1 LETITH
7 PETMP
12 TLIVT
17 GASGQLGQRVLAHL
31 LDTLALPAGD
41 IIATSRTPERLA
53 AWADRGIQ
61 VRAAD
66 FDAPDTLAD
75 AFRGGERLL
84 LISTDAIDR
93 AEGRLPQH
101 LAALRAAEAAGLRH
115 VVYTSLPEPEDS
127 PLLIAPDHV
136 GTERALAD
144 SALPGWT
151 VLRNHWY
158 FENLF
163 MSLPSVLASGH
174 WYSAAGD
181 GRIAHIARDDLARA
195 AAVALA
201 GGGEAKRTLT
211 LSGARAYSTTEI
223 AALVAQTLG
232 TPIQVVAVPV
242 EGLVQG
248 MVGAGLPEPVARIY
262 ASFDSNTAAGRVATV
277 TGDYQALTGQPPQ
290 PFEQWLQANRAQL
303 AALAP

>member
-1 LETITH
+1 
-7 PETMP
+7 MP

-17 GASGQLGQRVLAHL
+17 GASGQLGQRVLTHL

-41 IIATSRTPERLA
+41 IIAISRTPERLA

-75 AFRGGERLL
+75 AFRGGDRLL

-93 AEGRLPQH
+93 PEGRLPQH
-101 LAALRAAEAAGLRH
+101 LAALRAAEAAGIRH

-136 GTERALAD
+136 DTERALAD

-163 MSLPSVLASGH
+163 LSVPQALASGR

-181 GRIAHIARDDLARA
+181 GGIAHIARDDLARA

-201 GGGEAKRTLT
+201 DAPDAKRTLT
-211 LSGARAYSTTEI
+211 LSGDRAWTTAEI
-223 AALVAQTLG
+223 AAAVARATGKPLE
-232 TPIQVVAVPV
+232 VVPVPV
-242 EGLVQG
+242 EALTRG
-248 MVGAGLPEPVARIY
+248 MVDAGLPPGLAATF
-262 ASFDSNTAAGRVATV
+262 ASFDSNIAAGRLAGV
-277 TGDYQALTGQPPQ
+277 TGDYRALTGRAPQ
-290 PFEQWLQANRAQL
+290 SFEDWLSANAG
-303 AALAP
+303 ALARAAG

>member
-1 LETITH
+1 MSPH
-7 PETMP
+7 PDS
-12 TLIVT
+12 LLVT
-17 GASGQLGQRVLAHL
+17 GSGGQFGQRVLAHL
-31 LDTLALPAGD
+31 LDTLQLPPTRIVAL
-41 IIATSRTPERLA
+41 TRRPETLA
-53 AWADRGIQ
+53 AWAARGVE
-61 VRAAD
+61 VRHGD
-66 FDAPDTLAD
+66 FDAPASLD
-75 AFRGGERLL
+75 AAFVGVARLL

-93 AEGRLPQH
+93 PGHRLAQH
-101 LAALRAAEAAGLRH
+101 QAAIAAAARAGVRH
-115 VVYTSLPEPEDS
+115 VVYTSCPEPQDS
-127 PLLIAPDHV
+127 PLLIAPDHA
-136 GTERALAD
+136 GSEDALAA
-144 SALPGWT
+144 STLAGWT

-211 LSGARAYSTTEI
+211 LSGARAYSTAEI

-232 TPIQVVAVPV
+232 TPIQVVPVPV

-248 MVGAGLPEPVARIY
+248 MVGAGLPEPLARVL

-277 TGDYQALTGQPPQ
+277 SGDYLALTGQTPQ

>member
-1 LETITH
+1 
-7 PETMP
+7 MSK
-12 TLIVT
+12 LIVT

-31 LDTLALPAGD
+31 LDTLAAPASR
-41 IIATSRTPERLA
+41 IIATTRKPETLG
-53 AWADRGIQ
+53 AWSDRGVQ
-61 VRAAD
+61 VRRAD
-66 FDAPDTLAD
+66 FDDPTSLAR
-75 AFRGGERLL
+75 AFEGGERLL

-93 AEGRLPQH
+93 PEGRLPQH
-101 LAALRAAEAAGLRH
+101 LAAIRAAESAGLRH

-163 MSLPSVLASGH
+163 MSVPQALASGQ

-181 GRIAHIARDDLARA
+181 GGIAHIARDDLAHA

-201 GGGEAKRTLT
+201 DDRDTKRTLT
-211 LSGARAYSTTEI
+211 LSGDRAWTTAEI
-223 AALVAQTLG
+223 AAAVAEATGKPLAVV
-232 TPIQVVAVPV
+232 PVAVAA
-242 EGLVQG
+242 LTRG
-248 MVGAGLPEPVARIY
+248 MVDSGLPPALAETF
-262 ASFDSNTAAGRVATV
+262 ASFDSTIAAGRLAGV
-277 TGDYQALTGQPPQ
+277 TRDYRALTGRAPQ
-290 PFEQWLQANRAQL
+290 SFEDWLQANAD
-303 AALAP
+303 ALAHAAN

>member
-1 LETITH
+1 MSPH
-7 PETMP
+7 PDS
-12 TLIVT
+12 LLVT
-17 GASGQLGQRVLAHL
+17 GAGGQFGQRVLAHL
-31 LDTLALPAGD
+31 LDTLQLPPTRIVAL
-41 IIATSRTPERLA
+41 TRRPETLA
-53 AWADRGIQ
+53 AWGARG
-61 VRAAD
+61 VELRHGD
-66 FDAPDTLAD
+66 FDAPASLD
-75 AFRGGERLL
+75 AAFVGVARLL

-93 AEGRLPQH
+93 PGHRLAQH
-101 LAALRAAEAAGLRH
+101 QAAIAAAARAGVRH
-115 VVYTSLPEPEDS
+115 VVYTSCPEPQDS
-127 PLLIAPDHV
+127 PLLIAPDHA
-136 GTERALAD
+136 GSEDALAA
-144 SALPGWT
+144 STLAGWT

-211 LSGARAYSTTEI
+211 LSGARAYSTAEI
-223 AALVAQTLG
+223 AALIAQTLG
-232 TPIQVVAVPV
+232 TPIQVAPVPV

-248 MVGAGLPEPVARIY
+248 MVGAGLPEPLARVL

-277 TGDYQALTGQPPQ
+277 TDDYLALTGQTPQ

>member
-1 LETITH
+1 MSVHSDSL
-7 PETMP
+7 
-12 TLIVT
+12 LVT
-17 GASGQLGQRVLAHL
+17 GAGGQFGQRVLAHL
-31 LDTLALPAGD
+31 LDTLQLPPTRIVAV
-41 IIATSRTPERLA
+41 TRRPEILS
-53 AWADRGIQ
+53 AWAERGIE
-61 VRAAD
+61 VRQGD
-66 FDAPDTLAD
+66 FDAPSSLD
-75 AFRGGERLL
+75 AAFHGVARLL

-93 AEGRLPQH
+93 PGHRLAQH
-101 LAALRAAEAAGLRH
+101 QAAIAAAARAGVRH
-115 VVYTSLPEPEDS
+115 LVYTSCVEPHDS
-127 PLLIAPDHV
+127 PLLIAQDHA
-136 GTERALAD
+136 GTEDAIAA

-181 GRIAHIARDDLARA
+181 GRIAHIARDDLASA

-201 GGGEAKRTLT
+201 GGGEARRTLT
-211 LSGARAYSTTEI
+211 LSGARAYSTAEI

-232 TPIQVVAVPV
+232 RPIQVVPVPV

-248 MVGAGLPEPVARIY
+248 MVGAGLPEPLARVL

-277 TGDYQALTGQPPQ
+277 TGDYQALTGQAPQ

>member
-1 LETITH
+1 MSTH
-7 PETMP
+7 PDS
-12 TLIVT
+12 LLVT
-17 GASGQLGQRVLAHL
+17 GAGGQFGQRVLAHL
-31 LDTLALPAGD
+31 LDTLQLPPTRIVAL
-41 IIATSRTPERLA
+41 TRRPEILA
-53 AWADRGIQ
+53 AWAARGVE
-61 VRAAD
+61 VRHGD
-66 FDAPDTLAD
+66 FDAPAALD
-75 AFRGGERLL
+75 AAFVGAARLL

-93 AEGRLPQH
+93 PGHRLAQH
-101 LAALRAAEAAGLRH
+101 QAAIAAAARAGVRH
-115 VVYTSLPEPEDS
+115 LVYTSCVEPHDS
-127 PLLIAPDHV
+127 PLLIAQDHA
-136 GTERALAD
+136 GTEDAIAA

-201 GGGEAKRTLT
+201 GGGEARRTLT
-211 LSGARAYSTTEI
+211 LSGARAYSTAEI

-232 TPIQVVAVPV
+232 RPIQVVPVPV

-248 MVGAGLPEPVARIY
+248 MVGAGLSEPLARVL
-262 ASFDSNTAAGRVATV
+262 ASFDSNTAAGRVAAV
-277 TGDYQALTGQPPQ
+277 TGDYQALTGQAPQ

>member
-1 LETITH
+1 MSTH
-7 PETMP
+7 PDS
-12 TLIVT
+12 LLVT
-17 GASGQLGQRVLAHL
+17 GAGGQLGQRVLAHL
-31 LDTLALPAGD
+31 LDTLQLPPARIVAL
-41 IIATSRTPERLA
+41 TRRPETLS
-53 AWADRGIQ
+53 AWAARGVE
-61 VRAAD
+61 VRHGD
-66 FDAPDTLAD
+66 FDAPASLDT
-75 AFRGGERLL
+75 AFACVGRLL

-93 AEGRLPQH
+93 PGHRLAQH
-101 LAALRAAEAAGLRH
+101 QAAIAAAARAGVRH
-115 VVYTSLPEPEDS
+115 LVYTSCVEPHDS
-127 PLLIAPDHV
+127 PLLIAQDHA
-136 GTERALAD
+136 GSEDAIAA
-144 SALPGWT
+144 SAVPGWT

-201 GGGEAKRTLT
+201 GGGEARRTLT
-211 LSGARAYSTTEI
+211 LSGARAYSTAEI

-232 TPIQVVAVPV
+232 RPIQVVPVPV

-248 MVGAGLPEPVARIY
+248 MVGAGLPEPLARVL

-277 TGDYQALTGQPPQ
+277 TGDYQALTGQAPQ

>member
-1 LETITH
+1 MSAPSDSL
-7 PETMP
+7 
-12 TLIVT
+12 LVT
-17 GASGQLGQRVLAHL
+17 GAGGQFGQRVLAHL
-31 LDTLALPAGD
+31 LDTLQLPPAR
-41 IIATSRTPERLA
+41 IVAMTRRPETLG
-53 AWADRGIQ
+53 AWAARGVD
-61 VRAAD
+61 VRQGD
-66 FDAPDTLAD
+66 FDAPASLD
-75 AFRGGERLL
+75 AAFAGVARLL

-93 AEGRLPQH
+93 PGHRLAQH
-101 LAALRAAEAAGLRH
+101 QAAIAAAARAGACHL
-115 VVYTSLPEPEDS
+115 VYTSCPEPQDS
-127 PLLIAPDHV
+127 PLLIAADHA
-136 GTERALAD
+136 GTEEALAA

-201 GGGEAKRTLT
+201 GGGEARRTLT
-211 LSGARAYSTTEI
+211 LSGARAYTTAEI
-223 AALVAQTLG
+223 AELVAQAVG
-232 TPIQVVAVPV
+232 KPIQVVPVPV

-248 MVGAGLPEPVARIY
+248 MVGAGLPEPLARML

-277 TGDYQALTGQPPQ
+277 TGDYQALTGQAPQ
-290 PFEQWLQANRAQL
+290 PFEQWLQEHRAQL

>member
-1 LETITH
+1 MSTPPDSL
-7 PETMP
+7 
-12 TLIVT
+12 LVT
-17 GASGQLGQRVLAHL
+17 GAGGQFGQRVLAHL
-31 LDTLALPAGD
+31 LDTLQLPPTRIVAL
-41 IIATSRTPERLA
+41 TRRPEALA
-53 AWADRGIQ
+53 AWAARGVE
-61 VRAAD
+61 VRHGD
-66 FDAPDTLAD
+66 FDAPASLD
-75 AFRGGERLL
+75 AAFVGVARLL

-93 AEGRLPQH
+93 PGHRLAQH
-101 LAALRAAEAAGLRH
+101 QAAIAAAARAGVRH
-115 VVYTSLPEPEDS
+115 AVYTSCPEPQDS
-127 PLLIAPDHV
+127 PLLIAADHA
-136 GTERALAD
+136 GTEDALAT

-223 AALVAQTLG
+223 AALVTQTLG